1 MIPTR
6 KHLER
11 FWAVTKFG
19 RSCWVF
25 QTLHPLGYGVISMRG
40 KIYYAH
46 RLSHMWFRGPIP
58 KKFEVHHS
66 CENKACVN
74 PDHLEALSRTDHV
87 QTFLHKNPQT
97 IKTHCPK
104 GHPYS
109 GDNLKVVKRSNG
121 WKNRI
126 CIACTRTRRHD
137 KWIEFKKNRDCKNT

>member
-1 MIPTR
+1 MLTPT
-6 KHLER
+6 KKQLKR
-11 FWAVTKFG
+11 FWGATKFT
-19 RSCWVF
+19 RSCWIF
-25 QTLHPLGYGVISMRG
+25 QTVNSLGYGGISFYG
-40 KIYYAH
+40 KLRSAH
-46 RLSHMWFRGPIP
+46 RVSYEWFNGPIP

-74 PDHLEALSRTDHV
+74 PAHLEAMSRTDHV

-109 GDNLKVVKRSNG
+109 GDNLKVIKRSNG

-126 CIACTRTRRHD
+126 CVSCAKARKHKNWVD
-137 KWIEFKKNRDCKNT
+137 FKKARKDT